1 MLPRLGCRQHS
12 VCVQALLDPPP
23 TWLPI
28 PHETIPLHFQYFLE
42 VACRRGNGAGIS
54 PPRPLPVPV
63 QTPFYVTCHSRWKT
77 QATRTSKA
85 CVCSLICVYACEA
98 AGTSSWCLL
107 DIYPS
112 TSFSVVKRPLPFL
125 LCLLMP
131 LSLCSL
137 SRLFSQQSHIPSSL
151 TPIIAPEP
159 SRVLFPFPSQ
169 LCPTFPASGSPPGL
183 PPALLLLCLQGE
195 PCPALPLSCPA
206 CLCRSL

>member
-1 MLPRLGCRQHS
+1 M
-12 VCVQALLDPPP
+12 
-23 TWLPI
+23 
-28 PHETIPLHFQYFLE
+28 
-42 VACRRGNGAGIS
+42 
-54 PPRPLPVPV
+54 
-63 QTPFYVTCHSRWKT
+63 QTPFCVTCHSRWKT

-125 LCLLMP
+125 LRLLMP

-169 LCPTFPASGSPPGL
+169 LCPTFPASRSPPGL
-183 PPALLLLCLQGE
+183 PPLHCYFSACRENPVL
-195 PCPALPLSCPA
+195 PSHSPALSAFAAVYEPDQENGVSASFPDGVARAGLFIQAFAHSHSINQQTYSQH
-206 CLCRSL
+206 LCVPGSQALCWVMGQML